1 MTAVS
6 TASERERSYDQIG
19 VRDNNR
25 RRRAGIAAMVSAA
38 YHLRF
43 LEALPGIRVKAA
55 EGEPGAVEITV
66 RTPPGLPPA
75 LSGDQT
81 EGMGMGGLDRAPPGW
96 TRCLLNEVPSY
107 WPGAKV
113 FRGRVEEEWP
123 EGLPPGESRP
133 ADMQWGRKVGRRAE
147 RRIADDVFSSL
158 YGHLRD
164 DLGRAAKPLPSAVVP
179 RAERWT
185 ATSSLI
191 IRHPEA
197 PAVRLSDLSGEF
209 PLHSHSDVVS
219 DLLPRGGIIAC
230 EDAVGGLAAGVRVD
244 YARFPRRRRIRLAVD
259 YSWAVTAPEAFRLFT
274 VG

>member
-1 MTAVS
+1 ML

-55 EGEPGAVEITV
+55 EGEPDAVEITV
-66 RTPPGLPPA
+66 RTPPGLPHAP
-75 LSGDQT
+75 SGGQT
-81 EGMGMGGLDRAPPGW
+81 EGRGLGGLDQAPPGW

-107 WPGAKV
+107 WPGARV

-147 RRIADDVFSSL
+147 RRMADDVFSSL

-164 DLGRAAKPLPSAVVP
+164 DLGRAAAALPSAVIP

-191 IRHPEA
+191 IRHPDA
-197 PAVRLSDLSGEF
+197 PEVRLSDLSGEV
-209 PLHSHSDVVS
+209 PLHSHSDMVS

-230 EDAVGGLAAGVRVD
+230 EDAVGGLAAGVRVA
-244 YARFPRRRRIRLAVD
+244 YSRFPRRRRIRLAVD

-274 VG
+274 AA

>member
-1 MTAVS
+1 ML

-25 RRRAGIAAMVSAA
+25 RRWAGIAAMVSAA

-43 LEALPGIRVKAA
+43 LEALPEIRVKAA
-55 EGEPGAVEITV
+55 EGEPGAVKITV

-75 LSGDQT
+75 PSGDQT
-81 EGMGMGGLDRAPPGW
+81 EGMGTGGLDRAPPGW

-191 IRHPEA
+191 IRHPDA

-209 PLHSHSDVVS
+209 PLHSHSDLVS